1 MARPPRLLAG
11 ALLATAVLQC
21 TSPSNTSH
29 CANGWSRHSDQ
40 SWAVVEASQPD
51 ADGDFGRDTGP
62 VIYLGT
68 YVSTGECA
76 AACRAYTHMDTTCEG
91 FTHYH
96 LSHLTRP
103 LQCLG
108 AVSGTLSVNGKLESS
123 RAMSGILF
131 SLPRVRGPELVV
143 NHPWQGDVITSQE
156 LLYLEWLWTSLEDGA
171 VTIVFSGAL
180 DVRVEN
186 VAMEAGDGDYLGH
199 RFALNNLGDGDYL
212 VTITCLPGGATAGG
226 GGGVDGGRECGAV
239 SFRVFLGLGR
249 VREQV
254 LLHSRMLVPPP
265 AAAPSSRADS
275 PLFDFVGAE
284 FAGGADA
291 LGGVELGTGGGMAA
305 EAGGGGGGGG
315 GRGAVPVLRL
325 SVTTW
330 PGISKG
336 SLVSQWLLELVL
348 PREMEQVNGI
358 EEVSWDYAMYDDVT
372 QCMMM

>member
-186 VAMEAGDGDYLGH
+186 VAMEAGDGD
-199 RFALNNLGDGDYL
+199 
-212 VTITCLPGGATAGG
+212 
-226 GGGVDGGRECGAV
+226 
-239 SFRVFLGLGR
+239 
-249 VREQV
+249 
-254 LLHSRMLVPPP
+254 
-265 AAAPSSRADS
+265 
-275 PLFDFVGAE
+275 
-284 FAGGADA
+284 
-291 LGGVELGTGGGMAA
+291 
-305 EAGGGGGGGG
+305 
-315 GRGAVPVLRL
+315 
-325 SVTTW
+325 
-330 PGISKG
+330 
-336 SLVSQWLLELVL
+336 
-348 PREMEQVNGI
+348 
-358 EEVSWDYAMYDDVT
+358 
-372 QCMMM
+372 

>member
-29 CANGWSRHSDQ
+29 CANGWSRHSDE
-40 SWAVVEASQPD
+40 SWAVVEAPQPD

-186 VAMEAGDGDYLGH
+186 VATE
-199 RFALNNLGDGDYL
+199 
-212 VTITCLPGGATAGG
+212 ITLAIGLRSTTSAT
-226 GGGVDGGRECGAV
+226 VITL
-239 SFRVFLGLGR
+239 S
-249 VREQV
+249 
-254 LLHSRMLVPPP
+254 LLLASLEERLP
-265 AAAPSSRADS
+265 AAGEGSMAGASAEPFRFECFWGWAACENKFSFTHACWCRRLQPHQVRVQTRLCLTSLAPNS
-275 PLFDFVGAE
+275 LGARMRW
-284 FAGGADA
+284 
-291 LGGVELGTGGGMAA
+291 VE
-305 EAGGGGGGGG
+305 
-315 GRGAVPVLRL
+315 
-325 SVTTW
+325 
-330 PGISKG
+330 
-336 SLVSQWLLELVL
+336 
-348 PREMEQVNGI
+348 
-358 EEVSWDYAMYDDVT
+358 
-372 QCMMM
+372 